1 MDTPA
6 RRPTTTPQGQR
17 SALTL
22 FDLPPTPRTEPTDA
36 DVEAFKQQLGRPPRG
51 LRAIAHRCPCG
62 QPDVVETA
70 PRLPDGTPFPTTYYL
85 TCPRAASAIGT
96 LEANGV
102 MKEMS
107 ERLGTDPELAA
118 AYRAAHEDYIARRD
132 AIEVLEGFPSAG
144 GMPDRVKC
152 LHVLVAHALAAGP
165 GVNPLGDEAIA
176 MLPEWWRKGPCVQ
189 PLVAPD
195 PADELPGEEEAEVS
209 DPTAVRSGFFAYA
222 PLVPEGFSRVAA
234 VDCGTNSIRLL
245 VADVNPATGEL
256 LELDRRMTIVRLG
269 QGVDRTGRLAPEA
282 LERTFAACREYAE
295 VIREL
300 GAGKVR
306 FVATSASRDASNRDE
321 FVTGVV
327 DILGVEPEVIS
338 GEREAEF
345 SFTGATRELTGRDDL
360 AGPYLVVDIG
370 GGSTEF
376 VVGEDQVR
384 AARSVDIGCV
394 RMTERH
400 LVRDG
405 AVTDPP
411 TEEQI
416 AAMKADIERALDL
429 AEETVPLREARTL
442 VGLAGSVTTVS
453 AIALDLPGYDSEA
466 IHHSRVSRDRVREIT
481 EWLLHST
488 HAERAAVGSMHPG
501 RVDVIAAGAL
511 VLLSIMERIG
521 AEEVVVSEHDILD
534 GIAWSVA

>member
-1 MDTPA
+1 METP
-6 RRPTTTPQGQR
+6 P
-17 SALTL
+17 
-22 FDLPPTPRTEPTDA
+22 PPTPRTEPTDA

-102 MKEMS
+102 MKEMTA
-107 ERLGTDPELAA
+107 RLETDPELAA

-152 LHVLVAHALAAGP
+152 LHVLVGHSLAAGP
-165 GVNPLGDEAIA
+165 GVNPLGDEALA
-176 MLPEWWRKGPCVQ
+176 MLPEWWAKGPCVQ
-189 PLVAPD
+189 PLAAPD
-195 PADELPGEEEAEVS
+195 PADELPVEDAS
-209 DPTAVRSGFFAYA
+209 DPTAIRSTFFSYV
-222 PLVPEGFSRVAA
+222 PLVADGFSRVAA

-269 QGVDRTGRLAPEA
+269 QGVDKTGRLAPEA

-295 VIREL
+295 VIREK
-300 GAGKVR
+300 GADKVR
-306 FVATSASRDASNRDE
+306 FVATSASRDASNRED
-321 FVTGVV
+321 FVRGVL
-327 DILGVEPEVIS
+327 DILGVEPEVIT
-338 GEREAEF
+338 GDEEAEL
-345 SFTGATRELTGRDDL
+345 SFTGATKELTGRDDL
-360 AGPYLVVDIG
+360 AKPYLVVDIG

-376 VVGEDQVR
+376 VVGDDQVR

-411 TEEQI
+411 TPDQI
-416 AAMKADIERALDL
+416 TAMRADIEAALDL
-429 AEETVPLREARTL
+429 AEKTVPLREARTL

-453 AIALDLPGYDSEA
+453 AIAQNLPEYDSEA
-466 IHHSRVSRDRVREIT
+466 IHHSRISYDRVREIT
-481 EWLLHST
+481 TSLLNST
-488 HAERAAVGSMHPG
+488 HAERAAIPSMHPG
-501 RVDVIAAGAL
+501 RVDVIGAGAL
-511 VLLSIMERIG
+511 VLLSIMERVG

-534 GIAWSVA
+534 GIAFSTAAESR